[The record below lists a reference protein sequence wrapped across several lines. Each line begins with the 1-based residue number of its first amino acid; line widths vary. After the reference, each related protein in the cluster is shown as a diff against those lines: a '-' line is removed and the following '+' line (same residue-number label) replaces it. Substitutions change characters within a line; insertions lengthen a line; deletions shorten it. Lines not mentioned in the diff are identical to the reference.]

1 MEIERQSDVD
11 MQYREFKDLKL
22 SQLGFGAMRLGVKV
36 ILSGMSNEE
45 QLHANVATFE
55 ADLPLNDDE
64 MKALMQVAAIPQ
76 DKQPAACLHCGS
88 CEQVCPQQ
96 IHISDVMED
105 FVKVLG
111 E

>member
-22 SQLGFGAMRLGVKV
+22 SQLGFGAMRLPGVKV

-64 MKALMQVAAIPQ
+64 MKALMQVAAIP
-76 DKQPAACLHCGS
+76 
-88 CEQVCPQQ
+88 
-96 IHISDVMED
+96 
-105 FVKVLG
+105 
-111 E
+111 